1 MAETIDTLNQQSE
14 EEVSHEEGQEW
25 LSFRLADLD
34 YAVDILRVKEIRI
47 WEEATRI
54 PYSPSYVVGLINL
67 RGAIVPVVD
76 LRSRIGLPAIERD
89 HETVILILDVEAQGV
104 TKSVGLVVDRISE
117 VVTATPRNT
126 QVAPRFDLVVD
137 ERFVAGITDIDSRM
151 IILLDVDTL
160 LELEVTPVGFEK
172 GQENG

>member
-1 MAETIDTLNQQSE
+1 MAETIDTLNDLDE
-14 EEVSHEEGQEW
+14 EGASHEEGQEW

-54 PYSPSYVVGLINL
+54 PYSPDYVVGLINL

-76 LRSRIGLPAIERD
+76 LRARIGLPSIARD
-89 HETVILILDVEAQGV
+89 HETVILILDVEAEGG

-126 QVAPRFDLVVD
+126 QVSPRFDLVVD
-137 ERFVAGITDIDSRM
+137 EKFVAGITDIDSRM

-160 LELEVTPVGFEK
+160 LELEVTPTGFEK